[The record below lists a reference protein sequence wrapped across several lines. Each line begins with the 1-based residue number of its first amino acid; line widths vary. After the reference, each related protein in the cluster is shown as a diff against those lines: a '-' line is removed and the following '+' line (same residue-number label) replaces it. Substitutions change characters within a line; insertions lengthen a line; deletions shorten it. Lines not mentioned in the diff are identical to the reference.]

1 MARALFSV
9 SYTIRPEK
17 REEYLGHVRRLR
29 KLLRTEERHYDVFE
43 VKGKRNQF
51 SEILVAPSA
60 EELDT
65 FEDSMDETAR
75 DLLGK
80 IEDCM
85 EKGTTRYS
93 TMLELE

>member
-1 MARALFSV
+1 MPRALFSV
-9 SYTIRPEK
+9 SYTVRPEK
-17 REEYLGHVRRLR
+17 REEYLDYVRRLR
-29 KLLRTEERHYDVFE
+29 GLLRTDDRHYDVFE
-43 VKGKRNQF
+43 VKGKKNQF
-51 SEILVAPSA
+51 SEILLTPSV

-65 FEDSMDETAR
+65 FEDSMDDAAR
-75 DLLGK
+75 GLLGK